1 MLSLEPFVRVKHRVI
16 YVVSLKTIDRV
27 WEILCVNL
35 GAWVCSQHDGR
46 SVASLLSEMG
56 NPACPASGPAC
67 ETGRAVTGIAT
78 VCGHRVHRHLPPP
91 PRNHHHSASSSIAGF
106 SENLI
111 GQSGDADLVDQCSG
125 GDLAEREGSDTRSNL
140 AVAPERLPRM
150 IQIFYVYG

>member
-1 MLSLEPFVRVKHRVI
+1 MLSLESFVRVKHRVI

-46 SVASLLSEMG
+46 SVASLLSKMG
-56 NPACPASGPAC
+56 NPACPASGSAC
-67 ETGRAVTGIAT
+67 ETGWAVTGIAT
-78 VCGHRVHRHLPPP
+78 VCGHRVHRHPP

-111 GQSGDADLVDQCSG
+111 RQSGDADLVDQCSG

-140 AVAPERLPRM
+140 AVAPERLPENDTN
-150 IQIFYVYG
+150 IILYG